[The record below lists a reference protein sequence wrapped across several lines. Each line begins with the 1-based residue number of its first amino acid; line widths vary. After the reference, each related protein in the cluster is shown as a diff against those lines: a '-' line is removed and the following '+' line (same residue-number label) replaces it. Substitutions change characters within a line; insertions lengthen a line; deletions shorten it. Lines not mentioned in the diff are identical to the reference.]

1 MRLFDKCYSFTKHNE
16 VKEEGLY
23 PYFLPVSGST
33 DTEVIINGKR
43 KIMIGSNNYLGLT
56 NHPHVVESAKKA
68 IDRYGS
74 GCTGSRFLNGN
85 LDLHLELEERLA
97 RLIGTEAA
105 LVFSTGYQT
114 NLGVISTLVG
124 RQDTVYLDKLNH
136 ACIVDGARLSFGT
149 VQRFNHGDL
158 DALEAMLRSQ
168 ESGGALVI
176 VDGVFSMEGTIADVP
191 RLAELREKYDFALA
205 LDDAHSIGVLG
216 PTGAGTAEHF
226 GLTKQ
231 VDLTIGTFS
240 KSFASIG
247 GFVAGSRP
255 VIDYLQHH
263 ARSLIFSASM
273 PPSAVATVLAAMD
286 VMEAEPERR
295 EKLWAVTKKMIEGF
309 HSLGFDTGPTETPI
323 VPVMIGPME
332 EAFLFWK
339 ELFERGVY
347 TNAVLP
353 PAVPP
358 NSCRLRTSYIA
369 THTEDQLDF
378 VLQQFSE
385 VGKKLA
391 VV

>member
-23 PYFLPVSGST
+23 PYFLPVSGSS

-56 NHPHVVESAKKA
+56 HHPHVVESAKKA
-68 IDRYGS
+68 IDRYGT

-97 RLIGTEAA
+97 RLMGTEAA

-168 ESGGALVI
+168 ESGGAMVV
-176 VDGVFSMEGTIADVP
+176 VDGVFSMEGTIANVP
-191 RLAELREKYDFALA
+191 RLAALREQYGFALA
-205 LDDAHSIGVLG
+205 LDDAHAIGVLG

-273 PPSAVATVLAAMD
+273 PPSAVATVLAAID

-309 HSLGFDTGPTETPI
+309 HGLGFDTGPTETPI

-353 PAVPP
+353 PAVPH

-378 VLQQFSE
+378 VLQQFAE

>member
-1 MRLFDKCYSFTKHNE
+1 MHLFDKCRAFTRHNE
-16 VKEEGLY
+16 VKAEGLY

-33 DTEVIINGKR
+33 DTEVVINGKK

-56 NHPHVVESAKKA
+56 HHPHVVESAKRA
-68 IDRYGS
+68 TDRYGS

-97 RLIGTEAA
+97 RFIGTEAA

-149 VQRFNHGDL
+149 VQRFNHNDL

-168 ESGGALVI
+168 ESGGAMVI
-176 VDGVFSMEGTIADVP
+176 VDGVFSMEGEIADVP
-191 RLAELREKYDFALA
+191 RLVALREEFDFALA

-216 PTGAGTAEHF
+216 HTGAGTAEHF
-226 GLTKQ
+226 GLTHK

-247 GFVAGSRP
+247 GFVAGPRT

-273 PPSAVATVLAAMD
+273 PPSAVAAVLAAMD

-295 EKLWAVTKKMIEGF
+295 DRLWAITKRMIEGF
-309 HSLGFDTGPTETPI
+309 HDMGFETGKTETPI

-332 EAFLFWK
+332 EAFLMWK
-339 ELFERGVY
+339 ELFERGIY

-353 PAVPP
+353 PAVPEG
-358 NSCRLRTSYIA
+358 SCRLRTSYIA
-369 THTEDQLDF
+369 THTDDQLDY
-378 VLQQFSE
+378 VLEQFAE

-391 VV
+391 LV

>member
-1 MRLFDKCYSFTKHNE
+1 MRLFEKCYNFTKHNE
-16 VKEEGLY
+16 IKEEGLY

-33 DTEVIINGKR
+33 DTEVVINGKR

-56 NHPHVVESAKKA
+56 HHPHVVESAKKA
-68 IDRYGS
+68 IERYGS

-97 RLIGTEAA
+97 RLMGTEAA

-149 VQRFNHGDL
+149 TQRFNHGDL

-168 ESGGALVI
+168 ESGGAMVI

-191 RLAELREKYDFALA
+191 RLAELRENYDFALA

-247 GFVAGSRP
+247 GFVAGARP

-295 EKLWAVTKKMIEGF
+295 ERLWAVTKKMIEGF

-353 PAVPP
+353 PAVPR

-378 VLQQFSE
+378 VLEQFSE

>member
-1 MRLFDKCYSFTKHNE
+1 MRLFEKCYNFTRHTE
-16 VKEEGLY
+16 VKQEGLY
-23 PYFLPVSGST
+23 PFFLPVSGST

-56 NHPHVVESAKKA
+56 HHPHVVESAKRA

-97 RLIGTEAA
+97 RLLGTEAA

-114 NLGVISTLVG
+114 NLGVISTLVA

-191 RLAELREKYDFALA
+191 RLTELRKEFDFALA
-205 LDDAHSIGVLG
+205 LDDAHAIGVLG
-216 PTGAGTAEHF
+216 ATGAGTAEHF

-247 GFVAGSRP
+247 GFVGGRRP

-295 EKLWAVTKKMIEGF
+295 ERLWAITRRMIEGF
-309 HSLGFDTGPTETPI
+309 QHLGFDTGPTETPI
-323 VPVMIGPME
+323 VPVLIGPME
-332 EAFLFWK
+332 DALLFWR

-353 PAVPP
+353 PAVPEG
-358 NSCRLRTSYIA
+358 SCRLRTSYIA
-369 THTEDQLDF
+369 THTDDQLDF
-378 VLQQFSE
+378 VLEQFAE

>member
-1 MRLFDKCYSFTKHNE
+1 MHLFDKCRAFTRHNE
-16 VKEEGLY
+16 VKAEGLY

-33 DTEVIINGKR
+33 DTEVVINGKK

-56 NHPHVVESAKKA
+56 HHPHVVESAKRA

-97 RLIGTEAA
+97 RFIGTEAA

-149 VQRFNHGDL
+149 VQRFNHNDL

-168 ESGGALVI
+168 ESGGAMVI
-176 VDGVFSMEGTIADVP
+176 VDGVFSMEGEIADVP
-191 RLAELREKYDFALA
+191 RLVALREEFDFALA

-216 PTGAGTAEHF
+216 HTGAGTAEHF
-226 GLTKQ
+226 GLTHK

-247 GFVAGSRP
+247 GFVAGPRS

-295 EKLWAVTKKMIEGF
+295 DRLWAITKRMIEGF
-309 HSLGFDTGPTETPI
+309 HSLGFETGKTETPI
-323 VPVMIGPME
+323 VPVIIGPME
-332 EAFLFWK
+332 EAFLMWK
-339 ELFERGVY
+339 ELFERGIY

-353 PAVPP
+353 PAVPEG
-358 NSCRLRTSYIA
+358 SCRLRTSYIA
-369 THTEDQLDF
+369 THTDDQLDY
-378 VLQQFSE
+378 VLEQFAE

-391 VV
+391 LV

>member
-1 MRLFDKCYSFTKHNE
+1 MRLFDKCYNFTKHNE

-23 PYFLPVSGST
+23 PYFLPVSAST
-33 DTEVIINGKR
+33 DTEVVINGKR

-168 ESGGALVI
+168 ESGGAMVI

-191 RLAELREKYDFALA
+191 RLAELRETYGFALA

-247 GFVAGSRP
+247 GFVAGSRA

-295 EKLWAVTKKMIEGF
+295 EKLWSITRKMIEGF
-309 HSLGFDTGPTETPI
+309 HDLGFDTGPTETPI

-353 PAVPP
+353 PAVPA